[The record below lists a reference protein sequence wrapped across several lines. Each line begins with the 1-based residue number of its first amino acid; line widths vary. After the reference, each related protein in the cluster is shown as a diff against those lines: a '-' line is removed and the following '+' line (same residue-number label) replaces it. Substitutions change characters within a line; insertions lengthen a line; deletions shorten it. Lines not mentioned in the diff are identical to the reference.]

1 MTKWLLL
8 VGVAQGWALWGLWKA
23 RELKI
28 WPALDPLSERALL
41 YLSLALPLAIYL
53 THNIATLTRAKRTKI
68 LAGIGVLFPLLGAY
82 SGWAENIAVDITGD
96 VWRSPPARPSDIL
109 AAAILG
115 FIIIPLL
122 AHFDRRSK
130 RRSYS
135 ALFETAWRN
144 AMLSASSAALTGA
157 FWVILFAGA
166 MLMKSI
172 GLEFIFD
179 LIQKP
184 IFCLPITGL
193 IFGAAFA
200 LGLAR
205 AEMIVTLRR
214 FWLSI
219 SSWFL
224 PLLMVFP
231 VMWVIALPF
240 TGLELLFKT
249 HGAAFAL
256 LWFMALCI
264 KFANAAYQDGENNQ
278 PYPRWLSNAI
288 TYAWITLLVV
298 VAVAW
303 WAMKL
308 RIEQHGWTEDRVWG
322 VFVLALASLYVMGY
336 ALAIRDR
343 TSWMSTIGQTNIVVA
358 LVLCAG
364 ILLLL
369 SPLVDARRI
378 AVNSQMS
385 RLINGAISAEKIDY
399 EYLRWQAGRYGQDA
413 LEKLIAGIEH
423 KDKEII
429 SSKATQS
436 LARKER
442 HSAESGARA
451 LTPAQIRQR
460 IRMLPQGETLN
471 EALVKKFQSPAPTHW
486 QENQCLHQKMQCAVW
501 ITDLNDDGLKD
512 AIVLFEKP
520 EGWIS
525 NMFFYHQHA
534 PGQYVFGGMISAPT
548 GLDNKFFQE
557 MLTAIERGETKMVD
571 AKWKD
576 IEIAGKRLK
585 VIEERCEGT
594 SCQ

>member
-28 WPALDPLSERALL
+28 WPALDPISERALL
-41 YLSLALPLAIYL
+41 YVSLALPLAIYL

-68 LAGIGVLFPLLGAY
+68 LVGIGVLFPLLGAY
-82 SGWAENIAVDITGD
+82 SGWAENIAFDVTADI
-96 VWRSPPARPSDIL
+96 WRSPPVRPSDIL

-122 AHFDRRSK
+122 AHLDRSSK
-130 RRSYS
+130 RWSYS

-179 LIQKP
+179 LIKKP
-184 IFCLPITGL
+184 IFSLPITGL
-193 IFGAAFA
+193 IFSTAFS

-205 AEMIVTLRR
+205 AEMIVALRR

-264 KFANAAYQDGENNQ
+264 KFANAAYQDGASEQ
-278 PYPRWLSNAI
+278 PYPHWLSKAI
-288 TYAWITLLVV
+288 MYAWITLLVV
-298 VAVAW
+298 AAIAS

-322 VFVLALASLYVMGY
+322 VFVLALASLYVVGY
-336 ALAIRDR
+336 ALAVRDR

-364 ILLLL
+364 VLLLL

-423 KDKEII
+423 KEKETI
-429 SSKATQS
+429 SSKATQA

-442 HSAESGARA
+442 HSNDNGAQA
-451 LTPAQIRQR
+451 LTPKEIRQR
-460 IRMLPQGETLN
+460 IRVLPHGETLD
-471 EALVKKFQSPAPTHW
+471 EALVKKFQSPNSTHW
-486 QENQCLHQKMQCAVW
+486 QENQCLQEKMQCAAW

-520 EGWIS
+520 EGWIA
-525 NMFFYHQHA
+525 NTFFYHQKA
-534 PGQYVFGGMISAPT
+534 PGQYVFGGVISSPVS
-548 GLDNKFFQE
+548 LNNKSVQE
-557 MLTAIERGETKMVD
+557 MVTAIERGETKMVA

-585 VIEERCEGT
+585 VIEEQCDGAA
-594 SCQ
+594 CK